1 MEKSRK
7 IIDIVFKTI
16 SKLSDEE
23 IESIINKEGKLVYVN
38 EVKKTTV
45 MKNNDKDVSDVCC
58 KLDKIYSRQEAYK
71 LLKKNTLKKD
81 DIISIANHYEIRVLK
96 SYTKSKIIDNIVE
109 SIVGIK
115 EDKEA
120 IKNVSIK

>member
-23 IESIINKEGKLVYVN
+23 IESIINKEGKLVYLN
-38 EVKKTTV
+38 EVKKTTTT
-45 MKNNDKDVSDVCC
+45 KKSDKDVLDVCC
-58 KLDKIYSRQEAYK
+58 ELDKICSRQDAYK

-109 SIVGIK
+109 SVVGIK

-120 IKNVSIK
+120 IKNVNIK